1 MTKPLILVLTVLAS
15 AVSAQPATRRATNIA
30 ALTAYP
36 DFYHLR
42 PIVIIGK
49 VATEKNGEIRVSDGG
64 GSIRVIAKG
73 SAFDGLDE
81 VRGEFWDLGRMKAD
95 EARLAGY
102 DLKAT
107 FHIDPEGAW
116 PRAGE
121 VTAIIA
127 SAVSPA
133 SAPLAPTIR
142 GVVLNPTRYLEQ
154 RITVTGQYSGR
165 NLTGDL
171 PDAPAKSRYD
181 FVIRSADAAIWV
193 TDIRPKGRDFD
204 FALDSRLDTG
214 KWVQV
219 SGTVQHRRGLQW
231 IEADAGSLTLA
242 KPPVETPADELEAIV
257 RIPAAQPPEVLFSAP
272 AEDESDV
279 PQSSSIRIQFSRD
292 LDQASLQGRIRV
304 AYLESQ
310 SAERGEPTTPKAE
323 FSMRYSVPNR
333 VIELTFT
340 KPLERFR
347 TVKVELLE
355 GIAGTDQQP
364 LKPWMLTFA
373 VGGS

>member
-1 MTKPLILVLTVLAS
+1 MITRVVLALTVLAS

-30 ALTAYP
+30 ALAAYP

-42 PIVIIGK
+42 PIVIIGR
-49 VATEKNGEIRVSDGG
+49 VATEKNGEIRVSDAG

-81 VRGEFWDLGRMKAD
+81 VRGEYWDLGRMKAD

-102 DLKAT
+102 DLKNT
-107 FHIDPEGAW
+107 FHIDPDAGW
-116 PRAGE
+116 PRPGE
-121 VTAIIA
+121 VTVIIA

-142 GVVLNPTRYLEQ
+142 AIVLNPSRYLEQ
-154 RITVTGQYSGR
+154 RVTVTGQYSGR

-231 IEADAGSLTLA
+231 IEADAGSLSLA
-242 KPPVETPADELEAIV
+242 KPPVETPVDEREAIV
-257 RIPAAQPPEVLFSAP
+257 RVPAAPPPEVLFSAP

-279 PQSSSIRIQFSRD
+279 LQSSSVRIQFSRD
-292 LDQASLQGRIRV
+292 LDPASIKGRIRV
-304 AYLESQ
+304 VYLESQ
-310 SAERGEPTTPKAE
+310 STERGEPTTPKAE
-323 FSMRYSVPNR
+323 FNMRYNAPNR
-333 VIELTFT
+333 VIELTFA

-347 TVKVELLE
+347 TVKVELLD
-355 GIAGTDQQP
+355 GIVGTDQQP
-364 LKPWMLTFA
+364 LKPWTLTFG